1 MPADRSGD
9 PNFPIGLRI
18 QPSSSQRHPAAR
30 SHVASTSHDERHESH
45 SDAPA
50 AIDEAQI
57 ASWEEDT
64 AEDIESFGIA
74 GRIWEAAYLLAR
86 YLRPDG
92 HRSDQIQ
99 FDPPCSLFDT
109 SSSNPL
115 TIVELGS
122 GAGYGSLHL
131 ARQLLQFAQGV
142 DGPKP
147 PQAKLVLTDL
157 ENVVPLMQRNVAR
170 AGYQQATDF
179 LDVRVRS
186 LAWGDESHATDLVA
200 SFGSAKASQN
210 PISHILCSDL
220 VYFPELLPPLLRSI
234 IMLSSCGSQVDCNSA
249 SPAFGPE
256 LIISYKI
263 RSLTKEQPFWSAL
276 DSWFDFRAVDCRS
289 TRGPDH
295 KMQSEEQIAPDNE
308 ASHWH
313 RFGSQGEDYGA
324 SADSDQELFVFVGHR
339 RKDTIGCLAPESDTD
354 LMQGKRCRP
363 CLGPE
368 GETTLELE
376 PSGGQDYFEWLLL
389 ANMGKQRRQVLL
401 PPNSAWRAA
410 NDDALQ
416 KICVAGRA
424 VPIVEPF
431 DPAPVKCVSSSPES
445 ESAERLS
452 LLPGPVEAQGFLPV
466 QATKHTPRERHAR
479 LDCSEAIRPPHRC
492 RHVDRRECDTAV
504 EVFVACD
511 VAGLE
516 ESCRFRSN

>member
-18 QPSSSQRHPAAR
+18 HPSSSQRHPATN
-30 SHVASTSHDERHESH
+30 SHVASTSHDGRRDSH

-50 AIDEAQI
+50 SDGTQT

-86 YLRPDG
+86 YLHPTG
-92 HRSDQIQ
+92 HHSDQLE

-109 SSSNPL
+109 SSTKPL

-131 ARQLLQFAQGV
+131 ARQLLQSAQGV

-147 PQAKLVLTDL
+147 PQVKLVLTDL
-157 ENVVPLMQRNVAR
+157 ENVVPLMHRNVVR
-170 AGYQQATDF
+170 AGYQHATDL

-200 SFGSAKASQN
+200 SLGSAKASQN

-234 IMLSSCGSQVDCNSA
+234 IMLSSCGSQAESNGVASA
-249 SPAFGPE
+249 SGPE

-276 DSWFDFRAVDCRS
+276 DSWFDFRAVDCRQA
-289 TRGPDH
+289 RCPDH
-295 KMQSEEQIAPDNE
+295 KKQTEGQIATEDD
-308 ASHWH
+308 ATHWH
-313 RFGSQGEDYGA
+313 RFGSQGKDYGA
-324 SADSDQELFVFVGHR
+324 SPDSDQELFVFVGHR
-339 RKDTIGCLAPESDTD
+339 RKDTFGCLAPESDTD
-354 LMQGKRCRP
+354 LMQGKRRRP
-363 CLGPE
+363 CLGAE
-368 GETTLELE
+368 GETSFKLE

-389 ANMGKQRRQVLL
+389 SNMG
-401 PPNSAWRAA
+401 
-410 NDDALQ
+410 
-416 KICVAGRA
+416 
-424 VPIVEPF
+424 
-431 DPAPVKCVSSSPES
+431 
-445 ESAERLS
+445 
-452 LLPGPVEAQGFLPV
+452 
-466 QATKHTPRERHAR
+466 
-479 LDCSEAIRPPHRC
+479 AI
-492 RHVDRRECDTAV
+492 
-504 EVFVACD
+504 
-511 VAGLE
+511 
-516 ESCRFRSN
+516 